1 MRVDE
6 LFPGD
11 VVKVRVPGFQFAV
24 PMPIKDIGP
33 SAIPGVTWISF
44 KRKESYGGEF
54 SVVERDDRE
63 LDQGDVLSLAFHRIP
78 PKGSRRPLPHLV
90 KQAAKYRAVV
100 FENGDAFTAEDDD
113 ALQAA
118 YAALALAWPK
128 TPSNY
133 IEVSLVSR
141 GDVRVVSVGVG
152 HECGV
157 VFEVAS

>member
-78 PKGSRRPLPHLV
+78 PGDHADPATRRLPRLLTALRRTSRAAQIGAPRGTRREDDAAG
-90 KQAAKYRAVV
+90 QAAQPKP
-100 FENGDAFTAEDDD
+100 GD
-113 ALQAA
+113 
-118 YAALALAWPK
+118 
-128 TPSNY
+128 
-133 IEVSLVSR
+133 
-141 GDVRVVSVGVG
+141 
-152 HECGV
+152 
-157 VFEVAS
+157 